1 MSILIKGMEMPKNCF
16 WCPLSV
22 LSDNRLFC
30 EVTKNE
36 VVRAKIDVDCPLVPV
51 PPHGFDFTREDTDKM
66 LKALDDSE
74 KLQMLIDNVACVSE
88 VAENI
93 KNGGRIE

>member
-1 MSILIKGMEMPKNCF
+1 MIDIDK
-16 WCPLSV
+16 LS
-22 LSDNRLFC
+22 LPDKLKLYADGDY
-30 EVTKNE
+30 EQG
-36 VVRAKIDVDCPLVPV
+36 LV
-51 PPHGFDFTREDTDKM
+51 PHGFYISRDDVKIL

-74 KLQMLIDNVACVSE
+74 KLQMLVDNVACVLE

>member
-1 MSILIKGMEMPKNCF
+1 MIDLDKLTLAEKI
-16 WCPLSV
+16 
-22 LSDNRLFC
+22 RLYA
-30 EVTKNE
+30 EGDDKTG
-36 VVRAKIDVDCPLVPV
+36 L

-74 KLQMLIDNVACVSE
+74 KLQTLVDNVACVLE

>member
-1 MSILIKGMEMPKNCF
+1 M
-16 WCPLSV
+16 
-22 LSDNRLFC
+22 
-30 EVTKNE
+30 
-36 VVRAKIDVDCPLVPV
+36 IDLDKLTLKEKLKLYAQGNWEQGLV
-51 PPHGFDFTREDTDKM
+51 PHGFYISRDDVKIL

-74 KLQMLIDNVACVSE
+74 KLQLLVNNAACVSE